1 MTVVG
6 LARWAVAWMLLAA
19 AVTAGAATLR
29 FEYGE
34 VNGIDTNG
42 PPFPTLAAVR
52 TSPPASVPTG
62 ERVTAAKV
70 SGFWGTID
78 YPDSTAPVDVFVD
91 GILVAQ
97 CRTYNPCWKDDNSGQ
112 LSWIHTFT
120 EAELAHLS
128 TSNPKLTVTQIEKGV
143 VRLGLST
150 LVLETGPAPPVP
162 TLSPPA
168 LIALLAAVA
177 AAGAIALRRS
187 PRG

>member
-1 MTVVG
+1 MTVVS

-19 AVTAGAATLR
+19 GVTAGAATLR

-34 VNGIDTNG
+34 INGTFTSG
-42 PPFPTLAAVR
+42 PQFPTLAAVR
-52 TSPPASVPTG
+52 TSPPPSVPTG
-62 ERVTAAKV
+62 ERLVSAKV

-91 GILVAQ
+91 GVLVAQ

-112 LSWIHTFT
+112 LSWTHTFT
-120 EAELAHLS
+120 ADELAHLS
-128 TSNPKLTVTQIEKGV
+128 MANPKLTVTQIEKGV

-150 LVLETGPAPPVP
+150 LVLETGPPPQVP
-162 TLSPPA
+162 ALSPLA
-168 LIALLAAVA
+168 LVALLAAVA
-177 AAGAIALRRS
+177 AAGAVALRRS